1 MNIFEKLLQIE
12 EESTTIDE
20 LTKGFYSLIECPLA
34 IIDENYQVLSH
45 FALDE
50 YTLGNTFY
58 DSIKR
63 GYWSIELIN
72 KLSKLLANNDYA
84 NISFDN
90 INRLFIKLKDKDN
103 NLLGYLVI
111 IEYNKKIKDID
122 KDLLLHITKII
133 TKYLLINNNH
143 QNINNLNSFFTSLIN
158 NEFNNET
165 IFLEKYNS
173 IIDKNKIYEF
183 IIISINNI
191 DKKIIK
197 ILEISLTY
205 LFIDSTII
213 FKEEYII
220 IFLHNDINY
229 EDINSFFFKNK
240 LYGILS
246 TPILDFYNVYTIYNI
261 LKKLLNYL
269 IINKNEY
276 ILYKESDYIFLST
289 IISTNDNIVL
299 LSLIHENILKLYK
312 YDIDNNIS
320 LCITLYTYIKCN
332 RSLKECS
339 KELYLHKNTITYRL
353 NKIKDILDDNLDSS
367 INNLNYLHSILIIN
381 YLISIKFEFSKYLK

>member
-173 IIDKNKIYEF
+173 IIDKNKIYKF

-197 ILEISLTY
+197 TLEISLTY

-246 TPILDFYNVYTIYNI
+246 TPILDFYNIYTIYNI

-312 YDIDNNIS
+312 YDIDNNTS

-381 YLISIKFEFSKYLK
+381 YLISIKFEFNKYLK

>member
-173 IIDKNKIYEF
+173 IIDKNKIYKF

-191 DKKIIK
+191 DKKLFK
-197 ILEISLTY
+197 TLEISLTY
-205 LFIDSTII
+205 LFMDSTII

-246 TPILDFYNVYTIYNI
+246 TPILDFYNIYTIYNI

-312 YDIDNNIS
+312 YDIDNNTS

-381 YLISIKFEFSKYLK
+381 YLTSIKFKFSKYLK

>member
-1 MNIFEKLLQIE
+1 MDIFEKLLQIE

-20 LTKGFYSLIECPLA
+20 LTKGFYSLIECPIA
-34 IIDENYQVLSH
+34 IIDENYKIISH
-45 FALDE
+45 FALDK
-50 YTLGNTFY
+50 YTLGKTFY
-58 DSIKR
+58 DSINR

-72 KLSKLLANNDYA
+72 KISKSLANNDFA
-84 NISFDN
+84 IFGFDN

-111 IEYNKKIKDID
+111 IEFNKKLKDID
-122 KDLLLHITKII
+122 KELLTHISKII
-133 TKYLLINNNH
+133 TKYLLINNTH

-158 NEFNNET
+158 KEFNNET

-173 IIDKNKIYEF
+173 IIDKSKIYKF

-191 DKKIIK
+191 DKKVLK
-197 ILEISLTY
+197 TLEISLTF
-205 LFIDSTII
+205 LFMDSTII

-220 IFLHNDINY
+220 IFLYNEINY

-246 TPILDFYNVYTIYNI
+246 TPILDFYNINTVYNI
-261 LKKLLNYL
+261 LKKLLTYL
-269 IINKNEY
+269 IVDKNEY

-289 IISTNDNIVL
+289 IIGTNDNIVL

-312 YDIDNNIS
+312 YDIDNNTS
-320 LCITLYTYIKCN
+320 LGFTLYTYIKCN
-332 RSLKECS
+332 RSLAECS
-339 KELYLHKNTITYRL
+339 KELYVHKNTITYRL

-367 INNLNYLHSILIIN
+367 SINLNYLHSLLIIK
-381 YLISIKFEFSKYLK
+381 YLISIKFDFNKYLK

>member
-165 IFLEKYNS
+165 IFLEKYNT
-173 IIDKNKIYEF
+173 IIDKNNIYKF

-197 ILEISLTY
+197 TLEISLTY

-246 TPILDFYNVYTIYNI
+246 TPILDFYNIYTIYNI

-312 YDIDNNIS
+312 YDIDNNTS

-381 YLISIKFEFSKYLK
+381 YLTSIKFKFSKYLK